1 LIIGLGSDLADI
13 RRIEATLER
22 FGERFVARIFTD
34 IERTRSERKADR
46 AASYAKRFA
55 AKEACAKALGTGLR
69 AGVFWRD
76 MGVVNARSGQPT
88 LALTGG
94 AAKRLALI
102 TPAGFEARIHLSL
115 TDDHPY
121 AQAFV
126 VIEAVSAHE
135 RELIGETLAA
145 PTPSV

>member
-1 LIIGLGSDLADI
+1 MIIGLGSDLSDI
-13 RRIEATLER
+13 RRIQASLDKY
-22 FGERFVARIFTD
+22 GERFKARIFTD
-34 IERTRSERKADR
+34 IERARSERKAGA

-76 MGVVNARSGQPT
+76 MGVVNLRSGQPT
-88 LALTGG
+88 MALTGG
-94 AAKRLALI
+94 ALARLNAI
-102 TPAGFEARIHLSL
+102 TPEGMRPVIHLTL

-126 VIEAVSAHE
+126 IIEALPA
-135 RELIGETLAA
+135 
-145 PTPSV
+145 

>member
-1 LIIGLGSDLADI
+1 LIVGLGSDLADI

-34 IERTRSERKADR
+34 LERARSERKADR

-76 MGVVNARSGQPT
+76 MGVVNLRSGAPT

-94 AAKRLALI
+94 AAKRLAAI
-102 TPAGFEARIHLSL
+102 TPAGLTPHIHLSL

-121 AQAFV
+121 ALAFV
-126 VIEAVSAHE
+126 VIEA
-135 RELIGETLAA
+135 LPPIETRSGAA
-145 PTPSV
+145 

>member
-22 FGERFVARIFTD
+22 FGDRFVARIFTD
-34 IERTRSERKADR
+34 LERARSERKSDR

-76 MGVVNARSGQPT
+76 MGVVNLRSGQPT
-88 LALTGG
+88 MALTGG
-94 AAKRLALI
+94 AAKRLAAM
-102 TPAGFEARIHLSL
+102 TPAGLLPRIHLSL

-126 VIEAVSAHE
+126 VIEALSPHEHELTGEKLAGRVS
-135 RELIGETLAA
+135 
-145 PTPSV
+145 SV

>member
-1 LIIGLGSDLADI
+1 MIIGLGSDLADI

-22 FGERFVARIFTD
+22 FGERFTQRIFTD
-34 IERTRSERKADR
+34 IERARSERKADR

-94 AAKRLALI
+94 AAKRLALL
-102 TPAGFEARIHLSL
+102 TPAGFEARVHLSL

-126 VIEAVSAHE
+126 IIEAIAPHE
-135 RELIGETLAA
+135 RELTDGRLAGA
-145 PTPSV
+145 PSNV